1 MVGEPLP
8 PEAAEA
14 LDGYMR
20 EQEERWV
27 DESIPALGGLTP
39 RQAADEPTRREQLV
53 ALLHDFD
60 ATVPPPGG
68 ATFDTTRL
76 RRLLGLDQ

>member
-1 MVGEPLP
+1 
-8 PEAAEA
+8 
-14 LDGYMR
+14 MR